1 PGGPGPLLPRLDPA
15 GHPDDSAGGNP
26 ADDPRRLADHRAAR
40 PADQRLCLHRPRD
53 ARHHARAWLGGCAQ
67 HPRPARRAAG
77 RAAPLLSCAV
87 HPNRRAPHHAATRGA
102 LPERDHSC
110 LVSQPPPTQKGPPV
124 PSKSGA
130 PPGIL
135 AAVTTPF
142 TADASAVDEAALT
155 AQAEWLIGSGIHGL
169 VPCGTTGGFPTL
181 TPDEH
186 RRVIELYVKA
196 AAGRVP
202 VIAGVGALSTAGAI
216 ALAQDAERLG
226 ADAVMVVPP
235 FYDPLD
241 FATLTTFLRAVAES
255 ISLPIVYYNVPGATG
270 IRLDADQIAELGEID
285 GVDYLKDT
293 SGDAVTLTDLLVSRT
308 DKIKAFNGWD
318 PLTFIGIA
326 SGAEA
331 SVWGAAG
338 VVPELAVRLWDT
350 LAVKGD
356 LAEAREQWRHLWA
369 ISDFLASVNY
379 VAGVKAGLELVGHPA
394 GPPRAPIHP
403 LSVEQRRAF
412 AAILER
418 AGVAVVGA

>member
-1 PGGPGPLLPRLDPA
+1 MPRKSVA
-15 GHPDDSAGGNP
+15 
-26 ADDPRRLADHRAAR
+26 
-40 PADQRLCLHRPRD
+40 LH
-53 ARHHARAWLGGCAQ
+53 
-67 HPRPARRAAG
+67 
-77 RAAPLLSCAV
+77 
-87 HPNRRAPHHAATRGA
+87 
-102 LPERDHSC
+102 
-110 LVSQPPPTQKGPPV
+110 
-124 PSKSGA
+124 
-130 PPGIL
+130 GIL

-169 VPCGTTGGFPTL
+169 VPCGTTGEFPTL

-186 RRVIELYVKA
+186 RRVIELYVTA

-202 VIAGVGALSTAGAI
+202 VIAGVGALSTAWSDRPGAGRR
-216 ALAQDAERLG
+216 APRRGCGHGGAAVLRPARLRHLEDLPAG
-226 ADAVMVVPP
+226 
-235 FYDPLD
+235 
-241 FATLTTFLRAVAES
+241 AVAES

-270 IRLDADQIAELGEID
+270 IRLNADQIAELGEID

-293 SGDAVTLTDLLVSRT
+293 SGDAVTLTDLLVNRT

-318 PLTFIGIA
+318 TLTFIGIA

-356 LAEAREQWRHLWA
+356 LAAAREQWRDLWA
-369 ISDFLASVNY
+369 ISDFLESVNY
-379 VAGVKAGLELVGHPA
+379 VAGVKAGLELIGHPA

-403 LSVEQRRAF
+403 AR
-412 AAILER
+412 
-418 AGVAVVGA
+418 

>member
-1 PGGPGPLLPRLDPA
+1 MSRKSVA
-15 GHPDDSAGGNP
+15 
-26 ADDPRRLADHRAAR
+26 
-40 PADQRLCLHRPRD
+40 LH
-53 ARHHARAWLGGCAQ
+53 
-67 HPRPARRAAG
+67 
-77 RAAPLLSCAV
+77 
-87 HPNRRAPHHAATRGA
+87 
-102 LPERDHSC
+102 
-110 LVSQPPPTQKGPPV
+110 
-124 PSKSGA
+124 
-130 PPGIL
+130 GIL

-155 AQAEWLIGSGIHGL
+155 AQAEWLIASGIHGL
-169 VPCGTTGGFPTL
+169 VPCGTTGEFPAL
-181 TPDEH
+181 SADEH
-186 RRVIELYVKA
+186 RRVIELYVEA

-216 ALAQDAERLG
+216 DLAQHAERVG
-226 ADAVMVVPP
+226 ADAVMLVPP

-241 FATLTTFLRAVAES
+241 FATLTTFLRAVAGS

-270 IRLDADQIAELGEID
+270 IRLDANQLAELGEID

-293 SGDAVTLTDLLVSRT
+293 SGDAVTLTDLLVNRT

-318 PLTFIGIA
+318 TLTFIGIA

-338 VVPELAVRLWDT
+338 VVPELAVQLWDT

-369 ISDFLASVNY
+369 ISDFLESVNY
-379 VAGVKAGLELVGHPA
+379 VAGVKAGLQLVGHPA
-394 GPPRAPIHP
+394 GPPRAPIQP
-403 LSVEQRRAF
+403 LSGEQRATF

-418 AGVAVVGA
+418 AGVTVVGS

>member
-1 PGGPGPLLPRLDPA
+1 MPRK
-15 GHPDDSAGGNP
+15 SV
-26 ADDPRRLADHRAAR
+26 
-40 PADQRLCLHRPRD
+40 Q
-53 ARHHARAWLGGCAQ
+53 
-67 HPRPARRAAG
+67 
-77 RAAPLLSCAV
+77 LS
-87 HPNRRAPHHAATRGA
+87 
-102 LPERDHSC
+102 
-110 LVSQPPPTQKGPPV
+110 
-124 PSKSGA
+124 
-130 PPGIL
+130 GIL

-142 TADASAVDEAALT
+142 TADGSAVDEATLT
-155 AQAEWLIGSGIHGL
+155 AQAEWLIASGIHGL
-169 VPCGTTGGFPTL
+169 VPCGTTGEFPTL
-181 TPDEH
+181 SPQEH
-186 RRVIELYVKA
+186 RRVIELYVQA

-241 FATLTTFLRAVAES
+241 FDTLKTFLQAFAES

-270 IRLDADQIAELGEID
+270 IRLDANQIAELGEID
-285 GVDYLKDT
+285 GIDFLKDT
-293 SGDAVTLTDLLVSRT
+293 SGDAVTLTDLLVNRT

-318 PLTFIGIA
+318 TLTFIGIA

-369 ISDFLASVNY
+369 ISDFLESVNY

-394 GPPRAPIHP
+394 GPPRAPIQP
-403 LSVEQRRAF
+403 LPSDQRAAF

-418 AGVAVVGA
+418 AGVPVVSA

>member
-1 PGGPGPLLPRLDPA
+1 M
-15 GHPDDSAGGNP
+15 
-26 ADDPRRLADHRAAR
+26 
-40 PADQRLCLHRPRD
+40 
-53 ARHHARAWLGGCAQ
+53 
-67 HPRPARRAAG
+67 
-77 RAAPLLSCAV
+77 
-87 HPNRRAPHHAATRGA
+87 
-102 LPERDHSC
+102 
-110 LVSQPPPTQKGPPV
+110 
-124 PSKSGA
+124 
-130 PPGIL
+130 
-135 AAVTTPF
+135 
-142 TADASAVDEAALT
+142 
-155 AQAEWLIGSGIHGL
+155 
-169 VPCGTTGGFPTL
+169 
-181 TPDEH
+181 
-186 RRVIELYVKA
+186 IELYVEA

-202 VIAGVGALSTAGAI
+202 VIAGVGALSTAAAI

-241 FATLTTFLRAVAES
+241 FATLKTFLRAVAES

-270 IRLDADQIAELGEID
+270 IRLDANQIAELGEID

-293 SGDAVTLTDLLVSRT
+293 SGDAVTLTDLLVNRT

-318 PLTFIGIA
+318 TLTFIGIA

-369 ISDFLASVNY
+369 ISDFLESVNY

-394 GPPRAPIHP
+394 GPPRGAGPAA
-403 LSVEQRRAF
+403 VRRAARRF
-412 AAILER
+412 R
-418 AGVAVVGA
+418 RDPGAGRRPGRLGVTCIR

>member
-1 PGGPGPLLPRLDPA
+1 MPRKSVA
-15 GHPDDSAGGNP
+15 
-26 ADDPRRLADHRAAR
+26 
-40 PADQRLCLHRPRD
+40 LH
-53 ARHHARAWLGGCAQ
+53 
-67 HPRPARRAAG
+67 
-77 RAAPLLSCAV
+77 
-87 HPNRRAPHHAATRGA
+87 
-102 LPERDHSC
+102 
-110 LVSQPPPTQKGPPV
+110 
-124 PSKSGA
+124 
-130 PPGIL
+130 GIL

-155 AQAEWLIGSGIHGL
+155 AQAEWLIASGIHGL
-169 VPCGTTGGFPTL
+169 VPCGTTGEFPTL

-186 RRVIELYVKA
+186 RRVIELYVAA

-226 ADAVMVVPP
+226 ADAVMLVPP

-241 FATLTTFLRAVAES
+241 FATLKIFLRAVAES

-270 IRLDADQIAELGEID
+270 IRLNADQIAELGEID

-293 SGDAVTLTDLLVSRT
+293 SGDAVTLTDLLVNRT

-318 PLTFIGIA
+318 TLTFIGIA

-369 ISDFLASVNY
+369 ISDFLESVNY
-379 VAGVKAGLELVGHPA
+379 VAGVKAGLELIGHPA
-394 GPPRAPIHP
+394 GPPRAPVQP
-403 LSVEQRRAF
+403 LSGEQRATF

-418 AGVAVVGA
+418 AGVPVVGA